1 MFNSASEYSLTYQ
14 CFKLKKGVCISFDR
28 DMNLTVAKDV
38 FLSNS
43 ENKQRF
49 IKFLGETLEALG
61 CTVFHDSG
69 DADLL
74 IVQKAVESA
83 SCVETVLVGDDTD
96 LLVLLLHHVPMESKD
111 IFFASERKKNSK
123 GRVWNIKEVQAALG
137 PVLCK
142 NILFSHALLGCDT
155 TSRLFGIGKGSIL
168 KKIKQSSVLQNAAKV
183 FENPHSTHAEV
194 ENAGEKALVMM
205 YNGKSSDTLY
215 GLRFKKYC
223 DKVATSLT
231 QVDPRML
238 PPTSAAAKNH
248 SKRVFL
254 QINQWKD
261 PECDMAAEDWSWT
274 LTETG
279 LCPTMTE
286 MAPAPS
292 ELLKLIRCSCATDCA
307 SARCTCRKHG
317 MKCSTACGQCR
328 GTLCSNANAVMEDR
342 DESDSDED

>member
-14 CFKLKKGVCISFDR
+14 CFKLKKGVCISFDQ

-83 SCVETVLVGDDTD
+83 SCVETVLVGDDPD

-168 KKIKQSSVLQNAAKV
+168 KK
-183 FENPHSTHAEV
+183 
-194 ENAGEKALVMM
+194 
-205 YNGKSSDTLY
+205 
-215 GLRFKKYC
+215 FK
-223 DKVATSLT
+223 
-231 QVDPRML
+231 
-238 PPTSAAAKNH
+238 
-248 SKRVFL
+248 
-254 QINQWKD
+254 
-261 PECDMAAEDWSWT
+261 
-274 LTETG
+274 
-279 LCPTMTE
+279 
-286 MAPAPS
+286 
-292 ELLKLIRCSCATDCA
+292 
-307 SARCTCRKHG
+307 
-317 MKCSTACGQCR
+317 
-328 GTLCSNANAVMEDR
+328 
-342 DESDSDED
+342 